1 MNDIVIRHAEPK
13 DYDAIRHI
21 HAQPEVYHNTLQVP
35 YPSGHM
41 WQERLAERPGGR
53 ALSSW
58 SPALIIASLAT
69 LALTLFSDH
78 AAATL
83 PILGYALMR
92 NGKIVASPARCS
104 AP

>member
-35 YPSGHM
+35 TLPAICGKSGWPS
-41 WQERLAERPGGR
+41 GR